1 MTRFLLFAL
10 ATIGGLVLLGFFFI
24 VVVSLALFSPSGDR
38 LPDRFV
44 LELDLT
50 RGVVEAAPDDPFAL
64 AFDRGRPTVRDIVG
78 ALERAAN
85 DDRVGGLRVI
95 GGSGVGG
102 WATTEEI
109 HGAVTRFRASGKPT
123 LLFAETFGEL
133 APAQGAYFLA
143 TAFDEIVLQPSGEVG
158 LAGLALEAP
167 FFRGVFDR
175 WDVVPFFESRGEYK
189 EAAEIFENTGFS
201 APVREALEAV
211 LVSIRD
217 ELVGGI
223 AGGRGISADSAGAL
237 LAAGPFSAREALDA
251 GLVDRLGDRDEARA
265 SHDARVRNGGAPA
278 EGPTADTAPA
288 ETAPADSVPAVS
300 FQRYA
305 DAAGTG
311 WNQGT
316 RIALVHGSGA
326 IQRGDSPGF
335 DPLGGG
341 TGMGANA
348 VARALRQ
355 AASDPDTKAIL
366 FRVDSPGGS
375 YVASDIIRREV
386 IRAREKG
393 IPVVVSMGN
402 AAASGGYLV
411 SADADRIVAQPTTL
425 TGSIGVVAGKFV
437 VDDFLRSLGVTVDK
451 VDLGDDHTF
460 YSAMGDVTPEDAAWL
475 ARQVDRIYEDFVDIV
490 AQGRGMD
497 REAVHAVAR
506 GRVWSG
512 RDALAA
518 GLVDDLGGFDVALAH
533 ARELAGLEPGAN
545 VELRRFPAERTL
557 FEVIMAEFRGG
568 DVGSASGGSG
578 VYGDAGG
585 PAGGMF
591 ESGARLVRGAAR
603 VLWVLGA
610 DHGAAGV
617 ETRMLPLRIP
627 GN

>member
-1 MTRFLLFAL
+1 MTRFLLIAL
-10 ATIGGLVLLGFFFI
+10 ASIGGLVLLGFFFL
-24 VVVSLALFSPSGDR
+24 VVVSVALFSSGER
-38 LPDRFV
+38 LPGSFV

-50 RGVVEAAPDDPFAL
+50 RGVVETVSDDPFAL
-64 AFDRGRPTVRDIVG
+64 AFTRGRPTVRDIVG
-78 ALERAAN
+78 ALEQAAG
-85 DDRVGGLRVI
+85 DDRVEGLRVI

-102 WATTEEI
+102 WATTQEI
-109 HGAVTRFRASGKPT
+109 HDAVTRFRTSGKPT

-167 FFRGVFDR
+167 FFRGVFER
-175 WDVVPFFESRGEYK
+175 WDIEPRFESRGEFK
-189 EAAEIFENTGFS
+189 DAVEIFENTGFS

-223 AGGRGISADSAGAL
+223 SGGRGISADSAGAL

-251 GLVDRLGDRDEARA
+251 GLVDRLGYRDEARA
-265 SHDARVRNGGAPA
+265 ALDARVRSEESPDAA
-278 EGPTADTAPA
+278 
-288 ETAPADSVPAVS
+288 APADSVPTVS
-300 FQRYA
+300 FGRYA

-311 WNQGT
+311 WNRGE

-341 TGMGANA
+341 AGMGANA

-355 AASDPDTKAIL
+355 AAADPDTRAIL

-402 AAASGGYLV
+402 AAASGGYLI
-411 SADADRIVAQPTTL
+411 SADADRIIAHPTTF
-425 TGSIGVVAGKFV
+425 TGSIGVAAGKFV
-437 VDDFLRSLGVTVDK
+437 VDDFLRSLGVTVDR
-451 VDLGDDHTF
+451 VDLGDDHGF
-460 YSAMGDVTPEDAAWL
+460 YSAMGDLSPADAAWL
-475 ARQVDRIYEDFVDIV
+475 SRQVDRIYEDFVDIV
-490 AQGRGMD
+490 AEGRGMD
-497 REAVHAVAR
+497 RATVDAVAR

-533 ARELAGLEPGAN
+533 ARELAGLEPDAD

-557 FEVIMAEFRGG
+557 FEVIMSEFRGG
-568 DVGSASGGSG
+568 EARSAAGN
-578 VYGDAGG
+578 AGG
-585 PAGGMF
+585 PATGIF
-591 ESGARLVRGAAR
+591 ASGTRLVRGAAR
-603 VLWVLGA
+603 VLWALGA
-610 DHGAAGV
+610 DDGAAGV
-617 ETRMLPLRIP
+617 QARMLPLRIP

>member
-1 MTRFLLFAL
+1 MTRFLLLAL
-10 ATIGGLVLLGFFFI
+10 ATIGGVVLLGFFFL
-24 VVVSLALFSPSGDR
+24 VVVSLALFSPGER
-38 LPDRFV
+38 LPGSFV

-50 RGVVEAAPDDPFAL
+50 RGVVETVSDDPFAL
-64 AFDRGRPTVRDIVG
+64 AFARGRPTVRDIVG
-78 ALERAAN
+78 TLERAAG
-85 DDRVGGLRVI
+85 DDRVEGLRVI

-102 WATTEEI
+102 WATTQEI

-167 FFRGVFDR
+167 FFRGVFER
-175 WDVVPFFESRGEYK
+175 WDIVPQFESRGEYK
-189 EAAEIFENTGFS
+189 DAAEIFENTGFS
-201 APVREALEAV
+201 PPVREALEAV

-223 AGGRGISADSAGAL
+223 SGGRGISADSAGAL
-237 LAAGPFSAREALDA
+237 LAAGPFSARQALDA
-251 GLVDRLGDRDEARA
+251 GLVDRLGYRDEARA
-265 SHDARVRNGGAPA
+265 ALDARVRNGERPDGAAPGDA
-278 EGPTADTAPA
+278 ADRAA
-288 ETAPADSVPAVS
+288 SDLAPADSVAAVS
-300 FQRYA
+300 FGRYA

-311 WNQGT
+311 WNRGT

-355 AASDPDTKAIL
+355 AASDPDTRAIL

-386 IRAREKG
+386 IRARERG

-402 AAASGGYLV
+402 AAASGGYLI
-411 SADADRIVAQPTTL
+411 SADADRIIAHPTTL

-437 VDDFLRSLGVTVDK
+437 VDDFLRSLGVSVDK
-451 VDLGDDHTF
+451 VDLGDDHGF
-460 YSAMGDVTPEDAAWL
+460 YSAMGDLSPADAAWL
-475 ARQVDRIYEDFVDIV
+475 SRQVDRIYEDFVDIV
-490 AQGRGMD
+490 AEGRGMD
-497 REAVHAVAR
+497 RAAVDAVAR

-533 ARELAGLEPGAN
+533 ARELAGLEPDADL
-545 VELRRFPAERTL
+545 ELRRFPAERTL
-557 FEVIMAEFRGG
+557 FEVLMSEFRGG
-568 DVGSASGGSG
+568 EVRSAA
-578 VYGDAGG
+578 GDAGG
-585 PAGGMF
+585 PATGMF
-591 ESGARLVRGAAR
+591 ASGARVVRGAAR
-603 VLWVLGA
+603 VLWALGA
-610 DHGAAGV
+610 DDGAAGV
-617 ETRMLPLRIP
+617 QTRMLPLRIP